1 MKATLIGLLVA
12 LFGTVV
18 GGLFK
23 GVSPIVLITNVP
35 ALFIVI
41 VGAMGATMASF
52 EMKAATGVAK
62 AIMRAIL
69 PKPLPSPATSL
80 ERLVGYANRA
90 RHDGILSLESDVAEL
105 DDPFMKKAL
114 QLAID
119 GNDPETVAD
128 VMRTDIRT
136 MKARHKV
143 GADWCMAYGI
153 FAPTFGI
160 IGAVMGLIATLSHL
174 DQPELLGT
182 GISAAF
188 VATFWGVF
196 LANGVMLP
204 LANKMKRMS
213 AQEVAGREMVMEG
226 VLSIQGGQNPRVIEE
241 ILMTYLPPSEVL
253 ALRAAADRE

>member
-1 MKATLIGLLVA
+1 MKAT
-12 LFGTVV
+12 T
-18 GGLFK
+18 
-23 GVSPIVLITNVP
+23 GVS
-35 ALFIVI
+35 
-41 VGAMGATMASF
+41 
-52 EMKAATGVAK
+52 K

-69 PKPLPSPATSL
+69 PKAMPSPAVSL
-80 ERLVGYANRA
+80 ERLVDYANRA
-90 RHDGILSLESDVAEL
+90 RHDGILSLEADVAEL

-119 GNDPETVAD
+119 GNDPEAVAD

-143 GADWCMAYGI
+143 GADWCMTYGI

-160 IGAVMGLIATLSHL
+160 IGAVFGLIATLGHL
-174 DQPELLGT
+174 DQPELLGH

-188 VATFWGVF
+188 IATFWGVF
-196 LANGVMLP
+196 AANGIMLP

-213 AQEVAGREMVMEG
+213 AEEVAGREMVMEG

-241 ILMTYLPPSEVL
+241 ILMTYLPPSEAR
-253 ALRAAADRE
+253 ALKAATASE